1 MVNPEIENHVPEWIE
16 LKKMNR
22 SFVCMHTLLVLW
34 CTSRDK
40 LFLENS
46 DRNKNILLWTGLLHD
61 ITKRGAPILEG
72 KDHIHPFTGS
82 AVTLSILL
90 RLGVIEKEEPSEE
103 KKGTEYWIK
112 EV

>member
-1 MVNPEIENHVPEWIE
+1 
-16 LKKMNR
+16 MNGG
-22 SFVCMHTLLVLW
+22 FVCWHTLLVLW

-40 LFLENS
+40 LFLETS

-61 ITKRGAPILEG
+61 LTKRGAPVLEG

-82 AVTLSILL
+82 SVTLTILH
-90 RLGVIEKEEPSEE
+90 RIGAIENEEPSEE
-103 KKGTEYWIK
+103 KKGTEYWIN